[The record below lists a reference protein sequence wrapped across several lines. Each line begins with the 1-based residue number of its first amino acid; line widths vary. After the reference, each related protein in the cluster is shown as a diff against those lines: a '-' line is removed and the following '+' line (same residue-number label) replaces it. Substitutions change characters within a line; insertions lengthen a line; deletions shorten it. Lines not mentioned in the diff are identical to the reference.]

1 MHIRTFF
8 AIAAFALSFVLF
20 AAVDVSAQ
28 GRGGGGRP
36 AGAGGGNGGG
46 RPSGVGQPG
55 GGFGQPAGMG
65 VDRGL
70 GTSSTRSGGRADDGR
85 GNASTRSN
93 GRSDTGLDRARA
105 GGAPDRD
112 SNELRRYT
120 GISKKLETTPEA
132 LRSSYEAALAAN
144 PDLTWGQ
151 FVAANVIADNLG
163 TRYPNITS
171 AAILTGLQ
179 NGDSIGET
187 LEKLGLGEDQAEHA
201 EKEAKREIKASKKIK
216 VN

>member
-1 MHIRTFF
+1 MRIRNFF
-8 AIAAFALSFVLF
+8 AVAAFALSFVLF
-20 AAVDVSAQ
+20 TSADVSAQ
-28 GRGGGGRP
+28 GRGGGGGRP
-36 AGAGGGNGGG
+36 AGAGSSGGG
-46 RPSGVGQPG
+46 RPAGVGQPG
-55 GGFGQPAGMG
+55 GFGQPSGMG

-70 GTSSTRSGGRADDGR
+70 GTSSTRSDGRADTGR

-105 GGAPDRD
+105 GGAPDRNSD
-112 SNELRRYT
+112 ELRRYT
-120 GISKKLETTPEA
+120 GISKKLDMTPEA
-132 LRSSYEAALAAN
+132 LRTSYETALAAD

-171 AAILTGLQ
+171 AAILEGLR

-187 LEKLGLGEDQAEHA
+187 LERLGLGEEQAETA
-201 EKEAKREIKASKKIK
+201 EKEAKREIKASKK
-216 VN
+216 NSGN